1 MKKLLLSLTLVLSTS
16 AFAETIGFSCISE
29 VSPGVHKFDAHGVVT
44 VDDNNNVEG
53 IATIVTEK
61 AGATHSAQTFDDTHV
76 TGYIRHFRAGEVTT
90 KAFDQLVLKTD
101 ATYLRRLNL
110 LLGIDEKIA
119 SRALSIDN
127 FSYRSNCK
135 ITERFN

>member
-1 MKKLLLSLTLVLSTS
+1 MKKLLVSLSLALSAS
-16 AFAETIGFSCISE
+16 AFAETISFTCSSV

-44 VDDNNNVEG
+44 IDDNNNVEG

-61 AGATHSAQTFDDTHV
+61 AGAIHSAQSFDDTRI
-76 TGYIRHFRAGEVTT
+76 TGYFRHFKAGEVTS

-101 ATYLRRLNL
+101 ATYLRSLNL
-110 LLGIDEKIA
+110 LLGIDEQIA

>member
-1 MKKLLLSLTLVLSTS
+1 MKKLVLALTFIISS
-16 AFAETIGFSCISE
+16 AAFAETIGFQCTS
-29 VSPGVHKFDAHGVVT
+29 VTQPGVHKFDAHGVVT
-44 VDDNNNVEG
+44 VDDINNVEG
-53 IATIVTEK
+53 VVTIVTEK
-61 AGATHSAQTFDDTHV
+61 AGAAHSTQTFDDTHV
-76 TGYIRHFRAGEVTT
+76 AGYIRHFKAGEVTT

-101 ATYLRRLNL
+101 APYLRRLNFL
-110 LLGIDEKIA
+110 LDIDEKIA